1 MFNEKKQEYSR
12 AFNKQVPVVQ
22 LPKYKESKKLAEKV
36 IGNYKDIT
44 EGDFW
49 ILINESKKKEEV
61 YYSGLIISHNGC
73 LKLND
78 TLESKFDPESVS
90 VDKDGFKNSLVF
102 TYCNKEQGIYEVGEV
117 SAENCKNAYPYAM
130 AYKRC
135 FDRVVLK
142 LSKLAYAGVYSD
154 SEADEFKERE
164 PDIPAKTELASEKDR
179 KLFMQKCEELEQAP
193 TEILGRVGWTA
204 GKMTEEQF
212 AKAMLIL
219 SEIEESNEAR

>member
-1 MFNEKKQEYSR
+1 MFGEKKQEYSR
-12 AFNKQVPVVQ
+12 TWKKQVPVVQ
-22 LPKYKESKKLAEKV
+22 LPKYKESKARAEKT
-36 IGNYKDIT
+36 IANFKDVS

-73 LKLND
+73 LKIND
-78 TLESKFDPESVS
+78 TLDSKFDPECVS
-90 VDKDGFKNSLVF
+90 VDKDGYSKSLVF

-117 SAENCKNAYPYAM
+117 STENCKNAYPYAM

-142 LSKLAYAGVYSD
+142 LSKLAYDGIYSD

-164 PDIPAKTELASEKDR
+164 PEDDVKKPVSDREKKMYMDR
-179 KLFMQKCEELEQAP
+179 CKQLGQDP
-193 TEILGRVGWTA
+193 TEVLKSVGWTS
-204 GKMTEEQF
+204 GKMTGEDLG
-212 AKAMLIL
+212 KALIVL
-219 SEIEESNEAR
+219 KEIEEANGQ